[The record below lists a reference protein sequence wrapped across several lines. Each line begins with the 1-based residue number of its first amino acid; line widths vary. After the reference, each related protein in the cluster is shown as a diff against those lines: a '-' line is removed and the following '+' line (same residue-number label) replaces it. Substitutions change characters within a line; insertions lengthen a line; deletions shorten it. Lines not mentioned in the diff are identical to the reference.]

1 MRVKNTGGWRN
12 EKGNHPRGRLESE
25 VGRDGSSGGESIGV
39 GVGRGE
45 KRRPCVIRDDD
56 GMQRRAIWCWPCL
69 AAKRLRDHRD
79 EGVKYT

>member
-1 MRVKNTGGWRN
+1 MRKLAVRVKNTGGWRN

-56 GMQRRAIWCWPCL
+56 GMQRRHLVL
-69 AAKRLRDHRD
+69 AVSGGQASAGSSR
-79 EGVKYT
+79 